1 MQIWKA
7 LVHNTPKTGSSIDRS
22 LVTLIDPFPLVV
34 REILPELMNQI
45 IILISASEFEQQ
57 EVHSVLINLPS
68 KWLTK
73 FRRLL
78 AQLQNYVANMVRR
91 LWAN

>member
-45 IILISASEFEQQ
+45 IVLISASEFEQQ
-57 EVHSVLINLPS
+57 EVQSVLINLAS
-68 KWLTK
+68 NDL
-73 FRRLL
+73 R
-78 AQLQNYVANMVRR
+78 NYLDGCSHNCRTMSQI
-91 LWAN
+91 W